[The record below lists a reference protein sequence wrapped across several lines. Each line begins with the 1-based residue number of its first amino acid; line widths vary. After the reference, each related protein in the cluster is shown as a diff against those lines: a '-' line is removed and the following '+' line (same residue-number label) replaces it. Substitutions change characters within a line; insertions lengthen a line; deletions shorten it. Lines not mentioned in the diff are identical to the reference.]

1 MASELRKLHACVAY
15 SIRMAKRSHAVEAGP
30 HLWSA
35 LHCLTADRMQ
45 RRVLSLSHVLGI
57 PDQVESTAP
66 QTTPPQASAHD
77 RQLQSLRRLGLCE
90 GREIGCQ
97 TMCKIYTEEE
107 CKGISEQLMS
117 KILEDTMAS
126 MQSLV
131 TRLNALEGRQTTC
144 KTAPGSEIVTS
155 TVLGVPV
162 PIASAGCAG
171 SSSANC
177 KPASIDSL
185 DDRDVAKRVE
195 VDASHSDAAE
205 TLEVLKE
212 RHRARRLALK
222 EQRRQDRKDRQNS

>member
-1 MASELRKLHACVAY
+1 MGVHFT
-15 SIRMAKRSHAVEAGP
+15 G
-30 HLWSA
+30 
-35 LHCLTADRMQ
+35 LTADRMQ

-66 QTTPPQASAHD
+66 QSTPPQVSEHD

-117 KILEDTMAS
+117 KILEDTTAS

-144 KTAPGSEIVTS
+144 KTTPGSEIVTS

-177 KPASIDSL
+177 NPPASIDSL
-185 DDRDVAKRVE
+185 HDRDVAKKGE

>member
-1 MASELRKLHACVAY
+1 MWVSTLFPIQFAPVLSLMASELRKLHACVAY
-15 SIRMAKRSHAVEAGP
+15 SIRMAKRSHAVEASQ

-66 QTTPPQASAHD
+66 QSTPPQASEHD
-77 RQLQSLRRLGLCE
+77 RLCE
-90 GREIGCQ
+90 GREMGCQ

-107 CKGISEQLMS
+107 CKGISEQLMP

-144 KTAPGSEIVTS
+144 KTTPGSDMRIQKMGLCLLQCMVFQF
-155 TVLGVPV
+155 LLPQPGVQGP
-162 PIASAGCAG
+162 PRLT
-171 SSSANC
+171 ANL
-177 KPASIDSL
+177 PASIVLMTEMSQ
-185 DDRDVAKRVE
+185 KRW
-195 VDASHSDAAE
+195 
-205 TLEVLKE
+205 
-212 RHRARRLALK
+212 RLTPLTVT
-222 EQRRQDRKDRQNS
+222 QLRLLRF